1 MINFIVIFFAK
12 VFGGAAKDYA
22 QHKTSGYGARRKGR
36 NSYIRNNKTP
46 DYGCLLHI
54 LWGLFLI
61 VVLKIGGQA
70 LWLLVLVITPWLIA
84 NVSYTV
90 QKKAERKLL
99 IKRANSFYPRFRK

>member
-54 LWGLFLI
+54 LWGLALI
-61 VVLKIGGQA
+61 GILMIGGPA

-84 NVSYTV
+84 NVSYSV
-90 QKKAERKLL
+90 QRKAERKLL
-99 IKRANSFYPRFRK
+99 IKRANSLYPRFRK